1 MSNFS
6 KARDIFSLNT
16 PSFENKLFY
25 CRFVSKYHDDYEMAA
40 GYEDG
45 AEACLNNLSRDKL
58 EALYVLSTA
67 SEDSN
72 TEYEKGY
79 RSAIKDYLLEL
90 RMKLESYMKLQM
102 GTVNNIGEAYLED
115 MRDR

>member
-1 MSNFS
+1 MRDFS

-45 AEACLNNLSRDKL
+45 AEVCLSNKSKEEL
-58 EALYVLSTA
+58 EALYRA
-67 SEDSN
+67 SEALEDYN
-72 TEYEKGY
+72 TDYEKGY
-79 RSAIKDYLLEL
+79 RSAIKDYLLE
-90 RMKLESYMKLQM
+90 KY
-102 GTVNNIGEAYLED
+102 NYNI
-115 MRDR
+115 

>member
-45 AEACLNNLSRDKL
+45 AKACLSNKSKEEL
-58 EALYVLSTA
+58 EALYRA
-67 SEDSN
+67 SEASN
-72 TEYEKGY
+72 DRESNYEKGF
-79 RSAIKDYLLEL
+79 RSAIKDYLLE
-90 RMKLESYMKLQM
+90 KY
-102 GTVNNIGEAYLED
+102 NYNI
-115 MRDR
+115 

>member
-1 MSNFS
+1 MANFS

-58 EALYVLSTA
+58 EALYRASEA
-67 SEDSN
+67 SEDYN
-72 TEYEKGY
+72 TDYEKGF
-79 RSAIKDYLLEL
+79 RSAIKDFIKY
-90 RMKLESYMKLQM
+90 K
-102 GTVNNIGEAYLED
+102 ED
-115 MRDR
+115 

>member
-45 AEACLNNLSRDKL
+45 AEACLSNKSKEEL
-58 EALYVLSTA
+58 EALYEASMV
-67 SEDSN
+67 SEDYN
-72 TEYEKGY
+72 TDYEKGY
-79 RSAIKDYLLEL
+79 RSAIKDYIKE
-90 RMKLESYMKLQM
+90 MM
-102 GTVNNIGEAYLED
+102 
-115 MRDR
+115 

>member
-6 KARDIFSLNT
+6 KARDIARLNT

-45 AEACLNNLSRDKL
+45 AEACLSNKSKEEL
-58 EALYVLSTA
+58 EALYRASEV

-72 TEYEKGY
+72 TDYEKGY
-79 RSAIKDYLLEL
+79 RSAIKDYLLE
-90 RMKLESYMKLQM
+90 KY
-102 GTVNNIGEAYLED
+102 NYNI
-115 MRDR
+115 

>member
-6 KARDIFSLNT
+6 KARDIARLNT

-58 EALYVLSTA
+58 EALYRASEA
-67 SEDSN
+67 SEDYN
-72 TEYEKGY
+72 TDYEKGY
-79 RSAIKDYLLEL
+79 RSAIKDYLLE
-90 RMKLESYMKLQM
+90 KY
-102 GTVNNIGEAYLED
+102 NYNI
-115 MRDR
+115 

>member
-1 MSNFS
+1 MSNFI
-6 KARDIFSLNT
+6 KARDIARLNT

-58 EALYVLSTA
+58 EALYRA
-67 SEDSN
+67 SEALEGKESD
-72 TEYEKGY
+72 YEKGY
-79 RSAIKDYLLEL
+79 RSAIKDYLLE
-90 RMKLESYMKLQM
+90 KY
-102 GTVNNIGEAYLED
+102 NYNI
-115 MRDR
+115 

>member
-6 KARDIFSLNT
+6 KARDIARLNT

-45 AEACLNNLSRDKL
+45 AEVCLSNKSKEEL
-58 EALYVLSTA
+58 EVLYRASTA
-67 SEDSN
+67 SQDHDTN
-72 TEYEKGY
+72 YEKGY
-79 RSAIKDYLLEL
+79 RSAIKDYLLE
-90 RMKLESYMKLQM
+90 KY
-102 GTVNNIGEAYLED
+102 NYNI
-115 MRDR
+115 

>member
-1 MSNFS
+1 MSDFS

-45 AEACLNNLSRDKL
+45 AEACLSNKSKEEL
-58 EALYVLSTA
+58 EALYRASEA
-67 SEDSN
+67 SEDGN
-72 TEYEKGY
+72 TDYEKGY
-79 RSAIKDYLLEL
+79 RSAIKDYLLE
-90 RMKLESYMKLQM
+90 KY
-102 GTVNNIGEAYLED
+102 NYNI
-115 MRDR
+115 

>member
-16 PSFENKLFY
+16 PSFENKLFF
-25 CRFVSKYHDDYEMAA
+25 CRFVSKFHADYETVV

-58 EALYVLSTA
+58 EVLYVLSRD
-67 SEDSN
+67 SEDYN
-72 TEYEKGY
+72 TDYEKGY
-79 RSAIKDYLLEL
+79 RSAIKDHLLE
-90 RMKLESYMKLQM
+90 KY
-102 GTVNNIGEAYLED
+102 NYNI
-115 MRDR
+115 

>member
-6 KARDIFSLNT
+6 KPRDLDRLNT

-45 AEACLNNLSRDKL
+45 AEACLNNKSKEEL
-58 EALYVLSTA
+58 EALYEASMT
-67 SEDSN
+67 SEDYN
-72 TEYEKGY
+72 TDYEKGY
-79 RSAIKDYLLEL
+79 RSAIKDYL
-90 RMKLESYMKLQM
+90 K
-102 GTVNNIGEAYLED
+102 GE
-115 MRDR
+115 

>member
-6 KARDIFSLNT
+6 NARDIARLNT

-45 AEACLNNLSRDKL
+45 AEACLNNKSKEEL
-58 EALYVLSTA
+58 EALYRD
-67 SEDSN
+67 SEALEDNN
-72 TEYEKGY
+72 TDYEK
-79 RSAIKDYLLEL
+79 
-90 RMKLESYMKLQM
+90 
-102 GTVNNIGEAYLED
+102 
-115 MRDR
+115 